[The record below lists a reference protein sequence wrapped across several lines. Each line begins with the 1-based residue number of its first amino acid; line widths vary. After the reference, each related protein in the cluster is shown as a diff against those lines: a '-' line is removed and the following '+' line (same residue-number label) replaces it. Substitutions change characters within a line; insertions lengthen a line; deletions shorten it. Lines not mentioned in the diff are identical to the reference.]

1 MTFPNLKS
9 PQYKLSTRLCD
20 IVRGAI
26 PMSPLWRIRALEL
39 TL

>member
-9 PQYKLSTRLCD
+9 PQYKLSTHSCD

-26 PMSPLWRIRALEL
+26 PMSPLCRIRALEL